1 MTTTATHPSTVH
13 TPAHPLV
20 AGPVGTL
27 VFAAAMAVG
36 EVFELNAD
44 PGGDTDGNA
53 SEWLVTGGLAV
64 LGLAIAIGL
73 AMRAWQGDP
82 ARLAKYSLGLA
93 IAGAVTFV
101 AFWSGWP
108 SAFSAVAFG
117 LALEHRRR
125 IGSFATGTGIA
136 AALGA
141 LTFLATAYICVTG

>member
-1 MTTTATHPSTVH
+1 MTTTATRPTTVQS
-13 TPAHPLV
+13 PAHPLV
-20 AGPVGTL
+20 AGPIGTL

-44 PGGDTDGNA
+44 TGGDTNSSL

-64 LGLAIAIGL
+64 VGLAIAVTLGI
-73 AMRAWQGDP
+73 RAWQGDP

-108 SAFSAVAFG
+108 SAFSAVAVG
-117 LALEHRRR
+117 LALENRRR
-125 IGSFATGTGIA
+125 IGSFGPATGIA
-136 AALGA
+136 AGLGVLA
-141 LTFLATAYICVTG
+141 FLATAYICVTG